1 MKKGLLIIGMF
12 LLSVGLMAQGTV
24 INKYF
29 NDLEDNEDFTKV
41 SVSQKMF
48 SMFTEL
54 EAGSD
59 SEKEFLEAV
68 SKLKG
73 LKIIMADSV
82 SNSSKM
88 YKQAT
93 ADVSKAGY
101 EELMSVKDAE
111 ENFYFAIIEKDGI
124 IQELMMVA
132 GGNKQFVMLSLYGE
146 IDLNNISKIAQEM
159 RVQGLESLGKMN
171 GGHGHND
178 DEDNDTY

>member
-1 MKKGLLIIGMF
+1 MKKGIVIIGIMF
-12 LLSVGLMAQGTV
+12 LSIGMMAQGTV

-29 NDLEDNEDFTKV
+29 NELEDNENFTKV

-59 SEKEFLEAV
+59 AEKEFLEAV

-73 LKIIMADSV
+73 LRLILADSV
-82 SNSSKM
+82 ADATKM
-88 YKQAT
+88 YKKAI
-93 ADVSKAGY
+93 ADVDKAGY

-111 ENFYFAIIEKDGI
+111 ENLKFSIIEKDGI

-132 GGNKQFVMLSLYGE
+132 GGNKRFVMLSLYGE
-146 IDLNNISKIAQEM
+146 IDLKNISKIAQEM
-159 RVQGLESLGKMN
+159 RIEGMERLGKM
-171 GGHGHND
+171 HDKHD
-178 DEDNDTY
+178 SENDTY

>member
-1 MKKGLLIIGMF
+1 MKKGIVIIGMMF
-12 LLSVGLMAQGTV
+12 ISIAMMGQGTV

-29 NDLEDNEDFTKV
+29 NELEDNENFTKV
-41 SVSQKMF
+41 SVNQKMF

-59 SEKEFLEAV
+59 AEEEFLQAV

-73 LKIIMADSV
+73 LKVILADSIADAG
-82 SNSSKM
+82 KM
-88 YKQAT
+88 YKKAI
-93 ADVSKAGY
+93 ADVDKAGY

-111 ENFYFAIIEKDGI
+111 ENLKFSIIEKNGI

-132 GGNKQFVMLSLYGE
+132 GGNKSFVMLSLYGE

-159 RVQGLESLGKMN
+159 RIEGMENLGKM
-171 GGHGHND
+171 HDKND
-178 DEDNDTY
+178 KENDTH

>member
-1 MKKGLLIIGMF
+1 MKKGIIIIGMLF
-12 LLSVGLMAQGTV
+12 FSMAIMAQGPV

-29 NDLEDNEDFTKV
+29 NDLEDDENYTKV

-73 LKIIMADSV
+73 LKIIAADSV
-82 SNSSKM
+82 GDAAKI
-88 YKQAT
+88 YKKAI
-93 ADVSKAGY
+93 ADINKSGY

-111 ENFYFAIIEKDGI
+111 ENMQFSIIEKDGI
-124 IQELMMVA
+124 ISELMMVV
-132 GGNKQFVMLSLYGE
+132 GGNKSFVMLSLYGE
-146 IDLNNISKIAQEM
+146 INLNSISKIAQEM
-159 RVQGLESLGKMN
+159 RVEGLDKLGRMN
-171 GGHGHND
+171 DNHDHD
-178 DEDNDTY
+178 KDNDTY

>member
-1 MKKGLLIIGMF
+1 MKKGIVIIGIMF
-12 LLSVGLMAQGTV
+12 LAIGMMAQGTV
-24 INKYF
+24 ISKYF
-29 NDLEDNEDFTKV
+29 EQLEDNEEFTKV

-73 LKIIMADSV
+73 LKVIMSDSIADAA
-82 SNSSKM
+82 KM
-88 YKQAT
+88 YKKAIS
-93 ADVSKAGY
+93 DVNKAGY

-111 ENFYFAIIEKDGI
+111 ENMQFSIIEKDGI

-132 GGNKQFVMLSLYGE
+132 GGNKRFVMLSLYGE

-159 RVQGLESLGKMN
+159 RIEGMERLGKMN
-171 GGHGHND
+171 DNHDHD
-178 DEDNDTY
+178 KENDTY